1 LEPFVVNRHGRLV
14 LPASFFPE
22 VEFSQLET
30 LEQFT
35 AVVRRDFEAKA
46 PTGSDLLRRIEAHAY
61 ASRYEL
67 LRDLALHLFWVTRY
81 TITMYEKRPMAW
93 RHVPKKRDDVFLPS
107 LTSWKDADHK
117 AAALQAEFNRVPP
130 TWNAEA
136 EYRIFAKLFDL
147 FSNRRHQAA
156 ELPIIKPTV
165 AEILEDPK
173 NLVLHIALFD
183 PDFTT
188 FSYQE
193 ILDCC
198 EETPELEAL
207 MRWAMVLYNQYPWH
221 REHVRLI
228 EIGKV
233 RDDDVVVVFY
243 PRNQSVLQ
251 FIRRVKSGQRAL
263 QPPALV
269 QAKPPRR
276 AFQTVNVRKQFGIQP
291 RLESLAAVKGEIRCT
306 NEDLVRNAAYN
317 WSPMSARDIVEK
329 TGIECRRYTERT
341 LEDISLEAARRALEH
356 AGRSPDEIGA
366 VVFCTCTSTRLIPS
380 VAAWLSGR
388 LGMLQT
394 HASFDL
400 IAACAGTLY
409 GLAEC
414 VRILQEVNRPVL
426 LVCGEKFSDKV
437 GSVRASRMI
446 FGDGAAALVVGPA
459 SDGTPSDIDALQTYA
474 SGPFD
479 EVNSIIWPNP
489 AFASSITVY
498 GPQVQALVKRYLSQ
512 MREELLV
519 ARNPD
524 DTGSS
529 LLDAIDLI
537 VPHQAN
543 RTMVTKLA
551 SAVGFAAAKLY
562 FNIDQVGNTS
572 AASIPIAIADAVST
586 GIIQRAARIFAPGF
600 GAGAV
605 AGYAVM
611 RIDPRIVA
619 PQDRC

>member
-207 MRWAMVLYNQYPWH
+207 MRWAMVLYNQ
-221 REHVRLI
+221 
-228 EIGKV
+228 
-233 RDDDVVVVFY
+233 
-243 PRNQSVLQ
+243 
-251 FIRRVKSGQRAL
+251 
-263 QPPALV
+263 
-269 QAKPPRR
+269 
-276 AFQTVNVRKQFGIQP
+276 
-291 RLESLAAVKGEIRCT
+291 
-306 NEDLVRNAAYN
+306 
-317 WSPMSARDIVEK
+317 
-329 TGIECRRYTERT
+329 
-341 LEDISLEAARRALEH
+341 
-356 AGRSPDEIGA
+356 
-366 VVFCTCTSTRLIPS
+366 
-380 VAAWLSGR
+380 
-388 LGMLQT
+388 
-394 HASFDL
+394 
-400 IAACAGTLY
+400 
-409 GLAEC
+409 
-414 VRILQEVNRPVL
+414 
-426 LVCGEKFSDKV
+426 
-437 GSVRASRMI
+437 
-446 FGDGAAALVVGPA
+446 
-459 SDGTPSDIDALQTYA
+459 
-474 SGPFD
+474 
-479 EVNSIIWPNP
+479 
-489 AFASSITVY
+489 
-498 GPQVQALVKRYLSQ
+498 
-512 MREELLV
+512 
-519 ARNPD
+519 
-524 DTGSS
+524 
-529 LLDAIDLI
+529 
-537 VPHQAN
+537 
-543 RTMVTKLA
+543 
-551 SAVGFAAAKLY
+551 
-562 FNIDQVGNTS
+562 
-572 AASIPIAIADAVST
+572 
-586 GIIQRAARIFAPGF
+586 
-600 GAGAV
+600 
-605 AGYAVM
+605 
-611 RIDPRIVA
+611 
-619 PQDRC
+619 